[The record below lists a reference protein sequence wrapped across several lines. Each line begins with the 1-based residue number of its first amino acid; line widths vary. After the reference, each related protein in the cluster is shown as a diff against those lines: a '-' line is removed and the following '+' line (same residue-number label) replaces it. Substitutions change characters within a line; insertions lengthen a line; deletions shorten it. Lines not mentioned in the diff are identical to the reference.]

1 MERARGGRRGRF
13 VVEEIES
20 WYREGLIEEA
30 LAERLK
36 GLYRSDYGAVGSGLA
51 AAAFSIIGAVLVGLG
66 VILFLASNW
75 HAMGYLAKFFCI
87 GTAMV
92 VTNYFGW
99 QFRYSKEAS
108 RPRLGNAL
116 LLLGGIFYGAAIWLI
131 TQMLNIDLALGDGI
145 FLWLIGSLLST
156 LALANL
162 PLAYLASVL
171 FATWSFCFD
180 GWFRFTTGD
189 PWHFLLFVFSYGA
202 ILGLA
207 HRFSSRGIAWIGLLS
222 GGIWLIVQ
230 TGNSGLALYMYGL
243 ALFAAYLFIQ
253 DHAEERVRALGNS
266 YLSVSMVASL
276 STLLAFTSYPYTFEK
291 HGSQYS
297 GFEFFALFGTALLL
311 LLLVTW
317 RTWRFRVESIS
328 AMVLLVVPQLLMGV
342 GEADQRTVYNLILL
356 LVLAGLIYSGAFRQ
370 KNVVLINFALVY
382 FVLDVLVRYFDFFF
396 TMMDRSIFFVTGG
409 VILMI
414 VGSLVES
421 ERRRLIRGLEPEDL
435 QDKGRA
441 GE

>member
-20 WYREGLIEEA
+20 WCREGLIEEA

-36 GLYRSDYGAVGSGLA
+36 GLYRSDSGAVGSGLA

-75 HAMGYLAKFFCI
+75 HAMGYIAKFLCI

-99 QFRYSKEAS
+99 QLRYSKEAS

-131 TQMLNIDLALGDGI
+131 SQMLNIDLALGQGL

-162 PLAYLASVL
+162 PLAYLSSALLAV
-171 FATWSFCFD
+171 WSFSFD
-180 GWFRFTTGD
+180 EWLQLSSGD
-189 PWHFLLFVFSYGA
+189 PWHFLLFVFSFGA

-207 HRFSSRGIAWIGLLS
+207 HRFSSLGIAWIGLLS
-222 GGIWLIVQ
+222 GGIWLVGR
-230 TGNSGLALYMYGL
+230 TGISGLAIYMYGL
-243 ALFAAYLFIQ
+243 ALFAAYLFVQ
-253 DHAEERVRALGNS
+253 DHAEERVRALGVP
-266 YLSVSMVASL
+266 YLSVSMIASL
-276 STLLAFTSYPYTFEK
+276 STLLAFTSYPYTFAK
-291 HGSQYS
+291 HGLQYS
-297 GFEFFALFGTALLL
+297 GFEFSALFGTALLM

-317 RTWRFRVESIS
+317 RSEKFRIESIS

-356 LVLAGLIYSGAFRQ
+356 AVLAGLIYSGAFRQ
-370 KNVVLINFALVY
+370 KNVALINYALVY

-421 ERRRLIRGLEPEDL
+421 ERRRLIKGLEPGDL
-435 QDKGRA
+435 QE
-441 GE
+441 GERI

>member
-20 WYREGLIEEA
+20 WCREGLIEEA

-36 GLYRSDYGAVGSGLA
+36 GLYRSDSGAVGSGLA

-75 HAMGYLAKFFCI
+75 HAMGYIAKFFCI

-99 QFRYSKEAS
+99 QLRYSKEAS

-131 TQMLNIDLALGDGI
+131 SQMLNIDLALGQGL

-162 PLAYLASVL
+162 PLAYLSSALLAV
-171 FATWSFCFD
+171 WSFSFD
-180 GWFRFTTGD
+180 EWLQLASGD
-189 PWHFLLFVFSYGA
+189 PWHFLLFVFSFGA

-207 HRFSSRGIAWIGLLS
+207 HRFSSRGIGWIGLLS
-222 GGIWLIVQ
+222 GGIWLVGR
-230 TGNSGLALYMYGL
+230 TGISGLAIYMYGL

-253 DHAEERVRALGNS
+253 DHAEERVRALGVP
-266 YLSVSMVASL
+266 YLSVSMIASL
-276 STLLAFTSYPYTFEK
+276 STLLAFTSYPYTFAK
-291 HGSQYS
+291 HGLQYS
-297 GFEFFALFGTALLL
+297 GFEFSALFGTALLM

-317 RTWRFRVESIS
+317 RSEKFRIESIS

-356 LVLAGLIYSGAFRQ
+356 AVLAGLIYSGAFRQ
-370 KNVVLINFALVY
+370 KNVALINYALVY

-421 ERRRLIRGLEPEDL
+421 ERRRLIKGLEPGDL
-435 QDKGRA
+435 QE
-441 GE
+441 GERI